1 MKRPL
6 IALLALFAAGVAGVA
21 GAQGTPPAAVAPH
34 APPGPPV
41 RKIATAT
48 AVSKESFGTINSVL
62 ELRDG
67 RVLVNDGVGRRL
79 LLMDTTLTK
88 VDVVLD
94 SLAEI
99 ANTYGTRPGTLIPYR
114 GDTILFVDPASYAI
128 VVFDP
133 AARFVRTRS
142 VWRVQDQYLFTSGT
156 GTYGWSAADAKGRIV
171 YRESAQPAPPK
182 VAPPPGVPWIP
193 PQPDSAF
200 IVAVDL
206 GTRKIDTLAS
216 MRIPKQVLTIKM
228 TPEGGFNLYAQ
239 INPMPMTDDWAVL
252 ADGTVALIRGR
263 DYRVEYLHPDGTW
276 TSSQKLPFDWQH
288 YTDEDKQKLVDSV
301 KKMNERSLAM
311 SYATSMIRWVN
322 AYDRKYP
329 PNFKVPAGYVPPFG
343 FMKTWKLPPDVK
355 FPARYIYGCAEG
367 EEPTTADA
375 PKVAGATE
383 VRPIAAA
390 APMGFPGAP
399 GALTGTPSC
408 IPQPVMLSGNVP
420 PMPTM
425 REVYVLPPSELP
437 DYRPPFASNSVRSDM
452 DGNVWVRTIPP
463 KPIPGGNVYD
473 VISESGEL
481 VDRLQIPPGYTI
493 VGFGRGKI
501 VYMSMR
507 DMKGIH
513 LARVRLK

>member
-6 IALLALFAAGVAGVA
+6 IVLVMVFCARLAGG
-21 GAQGTPPAAVAPH
+21 QQTPPAAAAAH

-48 AVSKESFGTINSVL
+48 AVSQASFGTINSVL

-67 RVLVNDGVGRRL
+67 RVLVNDGLSRRL
-79 LLMDTTLTK
+79 VLMDTTLTK
-88 VDVVLD
+88 VDIVLD

-114 GDTILFVDPASYAI
+114 GDSILFVDPASFAI

-133 AARFVRTRS
+133 NARFVRTRS

-156 GTYGWSAADAKGRIV
+156 GTYGWPAADAKGRIV
-171 YRESAQPAPPK
+171 YREPAEPAPPK

-193 PQPDSAF
+193 QQPDSAF

-216 MRIPKQVLTIKM
+216 MRIPKQKSEIRM
-228 TPEGGFNLYAQ
+228 TPEGGFNFYSH

-252 ADGTVALIRGR
+252 ADGTIALIRGR

-288 YTDEDKQKLVDSV
+288 YTDEDKQRLVDSV

-311 SYATSMIRWVN
+311 NYVTSIIRWVN
-322 AYDRKYP
+322 MYNRKYP
-329 PNFKVPAGYVPPFG
+329 PNLTVPAGYVPPAG

-355 FPARYIYGCAEG
+355 FPERYIYGCAEG
-367 EEPTTADA
+367 EEPTTADT
-375 PKVAGATE
+375 PKTAGATGAKP
-383 VRPIAAA
+383 V
-390 APMGFPGAP
+390 APPPLMTFPGAP
-399 GALTGTPSC
+399 GALMGTPSC
-408 IPQPVMLSGNVP
+408 IPQPVMIPGNVP

-473 VISESGEL
+473 VISENGEL

-493 VGFGRGKI
+493 VGFGRGRI

-507 DMKGIH
+507 DAKGIH

>member
-6 IALLALFAAGVAGVA
+6 IAALSLIGAGIA
-21 GAQGTPPAAVAPH
+21 GAQQTPPAAA
-34 APPGPPV
+34 ASRTLPGPPV
-41 RKIATAT
+41 RKIATAS
-48 AVSKESFGTINSVL
+48 AVSQESFGTINSVL

-67 RVLVNDGVGRRL
+67 RVLVNDGVRRRL

-99 ANTYGTRPGTLIPYR
+99 ANTYGNRPGTLIPYR
-114 GDTILFVDPASYAI
+114 GDSILFVDPASFAI
-128 VVFDP
+128 VVLDP
-133 AARFVRTRS
+133 VARFVRTRS

-156 GTYGWSAADAKGRIV
+156 GTYGWPAADAKGRIV
-171 YRESAQPAPPK
+171 YREPAEPAPPK

-193 PQPDSAF
+193 QQPDSAF

-216 MRIPKQVLTIKM
+216 MRIPKQVSEIRM
-228 TPEGGFNLYAQ
+228 TPEGGFNFYSH

-252 ADGTVALIRGR
+252 ADGTIALIRGR

-288 YTDEDKQKLVDSV
+288 YTDEDKQRLVDSV

-311 SYATSMIRWVN
+311 NYATSMIRWVN
-322 AYDRKYP
+322 TYDRKYP
-329 PNFKVPAGYVPPFG
+329 TNFKAPAGYVPPPG

-355 FPARYIYGCAEG
+355 FPERYIYGCADG

-375 PKVAGATE
+375 PRVAGAP
-383 VRPIAAA
+383 VA
-390 APMGFPGAP
+390 APPVSFPGAP

-408 IPQPVMLSGNVP
+408 IPQPVMIPGNVP

-425 REVYVLPPSELP
+425 REVYVLPPNELP
-437 DYRPPFASNSVRSDM
+437 DYRPPFATNSVRSDM
-452 DGNVWVRTIPP
+452 DGNVWVRTIPS

-473 VISESGEL
+473 LISESGEL

-507 DMKGIH
+507 DAKGIH